1 MCERIVSKVGVFK
14 IHADVTDYRLS
25 IFKFFTFLFL
35 FFYFVCRS
43 IRSIRSIRFI
53 ISLFNLNTWFC
64 LFREICFD
72 DDSSCNINSSSSFLT
87 RIEFFFWKHREEEKK
102 KQKISRRGWYLYRV
116 TLSKKVLWNQ
126 CRNRNL
132 FPNFSFLR
140 ILKILISKLINFYR
154 FPRLFF
160 TIIFYQWIVEIT
172 LTLIFSQLYVM
183 SNFNIFTIIYE

>member
-1 MCERIVSKVGVFK
+1 MYLKYTRTLRIIV
-14 IHADVTDYRLS
+14 Y
-25 IFKFFTFLFL
+25 LFL
-35 FFYFVCRS
+35 SFSLSFFFSS
-43 IRSIRSIRFI
+43 ISSVRSIRFI

-72 DDSSCNINSSSSFLT
+72 DDSNCNINSSSSFLT
-87 RIEFFFWKHREEEKK
+87 RIEFFFWKHREEEEKK

-116 TLSKKVLWNQ
+116 TLSKKILWNQ